1 MIIRLANKF
10 LSALVGGCKAK
21 HLIEALKV
29 RVMGNRWISTVDAL
43 HPYCDSPKF
52 RVTEFAFPIL
62 QVKDGNKK
70 DFSFV
75 QRAVWDALDIADA
88 LKKEEGIDG
97 LTDHLDVRLV
107 APSHIPLAPYP
118 KTAGVWGWA
127 GVVLAASELTPE
139 KDWKTLVESVVA
151 QWASYRYQDGSL
163 LLPR

>member
-1 MIIRLANKF
+1 MMRFASKV
-10 LSALVGGCKAK
+10 LSTLVGGCKAK
-21 HLIEALKV
+21 FLMEALKV
-29 RVMGNRWISTVDAL
+29 RVMSERWISTVDAL

-62 QVKDGNKK
+62 HGKDGSEK
-70 DFSFV
+70 DFSLV

-118 KTAGVWGWA
+118 KIDGVWGWA
-127 GVVLAASELTPE
+127 GVVLAASEQTPE
-139 KDWKTLVESVVA
+139 KDWKTLVESVVGR
-151 QWASYRYQDGSL
+151 WASYKYQDGSL
-163 LLPR
+163 ILPR